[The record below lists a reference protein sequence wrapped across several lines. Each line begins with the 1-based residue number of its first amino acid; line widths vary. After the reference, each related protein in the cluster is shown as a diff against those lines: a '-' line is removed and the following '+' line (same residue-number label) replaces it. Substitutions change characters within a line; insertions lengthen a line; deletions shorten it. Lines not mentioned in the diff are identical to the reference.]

1 MRHPLQLLA
10 AAALVIS
17 GLLAS
22 IFGESD
28 AAYLLGFIAVT
39 AGVVLW
45 NTRYTRD

>member
-10 AAALVIS
+10 AAALVVT

-28 AAYLLGFIAVT
+28 AAYLLGFITVI

-45 NTRYTRD
+45 NTRYTRG